1 MHTSNIYRARGIERK
16 KERERER
23 ENVYICVKSG
33 RDRGEK
39 KENNIHMYL
48 HIFTHTHTHTHTH
61 IPETRTQTPRLHS
74 SEENSRDKSR
84 KKALHF
90 PSLLPLHPILLLNK
104 KQVKSRRK
112 CCMKVKKSKISKK
125 VLYKN
130 SQNLEESA
138 AKKVKILNKVLQEYA
153 SCCMFYVSCIMFFL
167 TYLSSSF

>member
-61 IPETRTQTPRLHS
+61 IHTYRRHVHKPPACTQAKKTRGIKVERKRCIFHHYCPCTQS
-74 SEENSRDKSR
+74 SSWIKNKSNLEESAAWKS
-84 KKALHF
+84 K
-90 PSLLPLHPILLLNK
+90 S
-104 KQVKSRRK
+104 QKSRRK
-112 CCMKVKKSKISKK
+112 CCTKTVKISKRVLQKKSKSWTKCC
-125 VLYKN
+125 KN
-130 SQNLEESA
+130 MHRA
-138 AKKVKILNKVLQEYA
+138 A
-153 SCCMFYVSCIMFFL
+153 CFMFHVSC
-167 TYLSSSF
+167 SF